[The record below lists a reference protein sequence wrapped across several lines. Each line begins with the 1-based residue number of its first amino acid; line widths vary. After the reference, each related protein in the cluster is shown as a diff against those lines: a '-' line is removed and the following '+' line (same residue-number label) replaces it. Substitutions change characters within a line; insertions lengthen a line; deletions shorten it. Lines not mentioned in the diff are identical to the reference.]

1 MIDCPDDCCPDD
13 CWVEVNRVVDGNTID
28 ASMLK
33 INDGAPF
40 VLNAREMISSRL
52 ITSPS

>member
-1 MIDCPDDCCPDD
+1 
-13 CWVEVNRVVDGNTID
+13 VVNRVVDGNTIY

-40 VLNAREMISSRL
+40 ALNAWEMISSRL
-52 ITSPS
+52 IKSPS

>member
-1 MIDCPDDCCPDD
+1 MLKGS
-13 CWVEVNRVVDGNTID
+13 VEFPIGKGLQVSSGRADIL
-28 ASMLK
+28 MLK

-52 ITSPS
+52 IKSPS